1 MLGAIVGGWITGL
14 LTGQDLV
21 NGFNLMSLVVAVL
34 GAIILIAISR
44 AFTGRR
50 AGPTV

>member
-1 MLGAIVGGWITGL
+1 VGGWITGI

-34 GAIILIAISR
+34 GAIVLIAISR